1 MKCSEI
7 KLLLSEHI
15 DNTLNEHDR
24 SKVDNHVKDCEKC
37 KSEYISLKNMLDEL
51 GELPKAKAPDD
62 FLESL
67 HARIESGIDMNAII
81 KKLFVP
87 FKIKVP
93 MQLVTAAASAVL
105 IIFIVN
111 IFQQEK
117 PISNLLYEQHAEK
130 LEDTIKPEETF
141 GTSTSRQPS
150 RDKGILKRKIARAP
164 EGTEKQ
170 TKKET
175 AKTVVSKTAGK
186 QSFSMDKSAPAPA
199 KEETRAGYV
208 EEKEVDEPIEL
219 ALLLDSKA
227 VFKPD
232 TAIVKLMK
240 KDQERIET
248 ASTSEAK
255 KKISDHDL
263 SSVKTPADTSS
274 RAPLPSRSITEQPA
288 DLDAAEGSVSEDEP
302 MQSTEERIKA
312 IIQKSNGRI
321 INVNYDE
328 QTNLPASILVE
339 IPSSQMNSFYLQLAR
354 IGRIKEPLPGIDES
368 TTKPLR
374 VNINLIST
382 P

>member
-15 DNTLNEHDR
+15 DNTLNEQDR
-24 SKVDNHVKDCEKC
+24 SKVDNHLKDCEKC
-37 KSEYISLKNMLDEL
+37 KSEYVSLKNMLDEL

-67 HARIESGIDMNAII
+67 HTRMESGIDIHAII

-117 PISNLLYEQHAEK
+117 PISNLLYEQRAEK

-141 GTSTSRQPS
+141 GTSTDRQPS

-175 AKTVVSKTAGK
+175 AKTGVSKTAGK
-186 QSFSMDKSAPAPA
+186 QSFSMDEFRPAPTP
-199 KEETRAGYV
+199 EETKVGSV
-208 EEKEVDEPIEL
+208 KEVDEPIEL

-232 TAIVKLMK
+232 TATVKLMK
-240 KDQERIET
+240 KDQQRIE
-248 ASTSEAK
+248 APSTSEAK

-263 SSVKTPADTSS
+263 SPLKTPADTSS
-274 RAPLPSRSITEQPA
+274 RAPLPSSSITEQPA

-312 IIQKSNGRI
+312 IIQKSSGRI

-328 QTNLPASILVE
+328 QTSRLASILVE
-339 IPSSQMNSFYLQLAR
+339 IPSSQINSFYLQLAR
-354 IGRIKEPLPGIDES
+354 IGRIKEPLPVIDES